1 MGPVAVDEETAS
13 TYIYPKHPDYPERQ
27 YQSEMTETALN
38 YNTLVSLPTGL
49 GKTHIAAVVMYN
61 YYRWFAKGGGKIIF
75 CAPTLPL
82 VNQQLEACF
91 RVVGIPGTDT
101 AVMTGKMNAEK
112 RKELWKTKRLF
123 FCTPQ
128 TVQRDLM
135 TACNINPTENDENKN
150 NSTSKRQGIETNNN
164 NENNS
169 DNEIDHETSRAFSKV
184 VCLVLDEAHKA
195 SGDYAYTRVVELLEN
210 AAHAKFRIVGLS
222 ATPGATIKAIQGV
235 VVALR
240 SVKIEARTD
249 TDDTVAP
256 YLHTKRTEIVI
267 VERNNYQRE
276 IERLISNILHPYLE
290 KLREDHLLQTY
301 GNATLTSY
309 SIIKALE
316 TYKKNNANNLQ
327 GPLLATFFAVQQLI
341 GIRNDCHQSLGVV
354 KTKLLRLRQG
364 PNRGILSK
372 IVKSE
377 EFETLVGK
385 VIEATDGG
393 GGGGIDPKLTK
404 LCELLKLHFE
414 RENACGN
421 SSRAIVFAQFRDNVK
436 EIVDCLR
443 RMEPLVKSRYFV
455 GQNKGSNNTKKSKKK
470 NATNDNNNNDN
481 TTSAV
486 PFLDER
492 VAGMKQAEQHQAIKD
507 FVNNRFNVLVCT
519 SIGEEGL
526 DIGNVDL
533 IINYDVIRSPI
544 RMIQRAGR
552 TGRKRDGRVVSLI
565 SEGQE
570 EQTHKSR
577 LSAERTLVNALKDSK
592 KFIMASHHP
601 MLPDPPIREYKTMKV
616 ESRLKMS
623 DVAGAQQTPSSK
635 RGSSSKEDRNAWRL
649 DTVQEEE
656 RQCKFGDIVS
666 FDEDVTW
673 NRLRHFFCKN
683 RVDPSKLP
691 RDKYNQLQEHH
702 QREQSLRRRQK
713 MRLQLQKDRPIGRN
727 QCILNSLK
735 RYGPIHS
742 SGTTRSGYRDIL
754 EIFPIDPVKED
765 DTKRSHKNSMSGVKK
780 NMWGHP
786 SASSSSRPIALES
799 RAINSIEAVVDAS
812 NVRKQSTSTT
822 VAAAA
827 AAAAATVPLNENGR
841 SDDISRIR
849 VHNAPA
855 QSLDRELPCVNA
867 AAATSVE
874 SGSNKG
880 ICVGSVGYGFDAH
893 QSTNDPSTNCSN
905 AVNSRSLPQDPSV
918 TEKESP
924 PLQDQPPDQNEND
937 KIIFRLP
944 TPPPSSSEDEDGSDE
959 DDDDDD
965 NNGEPMPQPAA
976 FQHVHVQD
984 EKGHNINVAP
994 IQVPH
999 QAAAAFQEALDNND
1013 ENIVFRLPTPPPSSS
1028 EDEDDGS
1035 DDDSDTE
1042 PTPRPT
1048 GFREEPG
1055 QGTRKDQNICLDGQR
1070 EGIIVEHESCITS
1083 RRQESSNKEEKVNTM
1098 EKVTKDE
1105 IAADCKNQE
1114 KLDLGFDDEK
1124 DSALSS
1130 LKCKPK
1136 SVKKKKKSGPSKIA
1150 ERPKESADDDKIKPT
1165 DKAKD
1170 QLASTSKN
1178 QVKCSLGFDGKAD
1191 SALSSLKCK
1200 SIVDK
1205 KESRPRKLECDEN
1218 EREEKSKISKKL
1230 FAAKEAAP
1238 LVDNDGCNKKMVP
1251 LSKELDDK
1259 LPLDSVGR
1267 SHNFK

>member
-1 MGPVAVDEETAS
+1 MGPVAVDEETAA

-135 TACNINPTENDENKN
+135 TA
-150 NSTSKRQGIETNNN
+150 
-164 NENNS
+164 

-235 VVALR
+235 VEALR

-354 KTKLLRLRQG
+354 KMKLLRLRQG

-393 GGGGIDPKLTK
+393 GGGGIDPKLIK
-404 LCELLKLHFE
+404 LSELLKLHFE

-436 EIVDCLR
+436 EIVDCLK

-470 NATNDNNNNDN
+470 HATNDNNNNDN

-577 LSAERTLVNALKDSK
+577 LSAERTLVNALK
-592 KFIMASHHP
+592 
-601 MLPDPPIREYKTMKV
+601 
-616 ESRLKMS
+616 
-623 DVAGAQQTPSSK
+623 
-635 RGSSSKEDRNAWRL
+635 
-649 DTVQEEE
+649 
-656 RQCKFGDIVS
+656 
-666 FDEDVTW
+666 
-673 NRLRHFFCKN
+673 
-683 RVDPSKLP
+683 
-691 RDKYNQLQEHH
+691 
-702 QREQSLRRRQK
+702 
-713 MRLQLQKDRPIGRN
+713 
-727 QCILNSLK
+727 
-735 RYGPIHS
+735 
-742 SGTTRSGYRDIL
+742 
-754 EIFPIDPVKED
+754 
-765 DTKRSHKNSMSGVKK
+765 
-780 NMWGHP
+780 
-786 SASSSSRPIALES
+786 
-799 RAINSIEAVVDAS
+799 
-812 NVRKQSTSTT
+812 
-822 VAAAA
+822 
-827 AAAAATVPLNENGR
+827 
-841 SDDISRIR
+841 
-849 VHNAPA
+849 
-855 QSLDRELPCVNA
+855 
-867 AAATSVE
+867 
-874 SGSNKG
+874 
-880 ICVGSVGYGFDAH
+880 
-893 QSTNDPSTNCSN
+893 
-905 AVNSRSLPQDPSV
+905 
-918 TEKESP
+918 
-924 PLQDQPPDQNEND
+924 
-937 KIIFRLP
+937 
-944 TPPPSSSEDEDGSDE
+944 
-959 DDDDDD
+959 
-965 NNGEPMPQPAA
+965 
-976 FQHVHVQD
+976 
-984 EKGHNINVAP
+984 
-994 IQVPH
+994 
-999 QAAAAFQEALDNND
+999 
-1013 ENIVFRLPTPPPSSS
+1013 
-1028 EDEDDGS
+1028 
-1035 DDDSDTE
+1035 
-1042 PTPRPT
+1042 
-1048 GFREEPG
+1048 
-1055 QGTRKDQNICLDGQR
+1055 
-1070 EGIIVEHESCITS
+1070 
-1083 RRQESSNKEEKVNTM
+1083 
-1098 EKVTKDE
+1098 
-1105 IAADCKNQE
+1105 
-1114 KLDLGFDDEK
+1114 
-1124 DSALSS
+1124 
-1130 LKCKPK
+1130 
-1136 SVKKKKKSGPSKIA
+1136 
-1150 ERPKESADDDKIKPT
+1150 
-1165 DKAKD
+1165 
-1170 QLASTSKN
+1170 
-1178 QVKCSLGFDGKAD
+1178 
-1191 SALSSLKCK
+1191 
-1200 SIVDK
+1200 
-1205 KESRPRKLECDEN
+1205 
-1218 EREEKSKISKKL
+1218 
-1230 FAAKEAAP
+1230 
-1238 LVDNDGCNKKMVP
+1238 
-1251 LSKELDDK
+1251 
-1259 LPLDSVGR
+1259 
-1267 SHNFK
+1267 